1 MGGQAITID
10 TLYFLW
16 ACIRHTID
24 YQICNQELRYL
35 GDLEIIFEPI
45 LNNFCIPEQKSQN
58 WSCDTHKRALAWV
71 TFSCQHSE
79 HMAHLLYLRRNINCR
94 MHASISKLHHAGTR

>member
-45 LNNFCIPEQKSQN
+45 LNTFCIPEKKS
-58 WSCDTHKRALAWV
+58 RIGAA
-71 TFSCQHSE
+71 
-79 HMAHLLYLRRNINCR
+79 IP
-94 MHASISKLHHAGTR
+94 SKKSLPG